1 MPPKRKRQST
11 SEIEQVSGLP
21 KRLKREPKNKTEGK
35 VLHDNYTSTFRTYL
49 YNCLYTYVFRII
61 LVAEIRIGTDYQAV
75 IPDLMVLPSM
85 FYHKRYHHR

>member
-35 VLHDNYTSTFRTYL
+35 VLHDKLFVRI
-49 YNCLYTYVFRII
+49 YVT
-61 LVAEIRIGTDYQAV
+61 VC
-75 IPDLMVLPSM
+75 IPMFFVL
-85 FYHKRYHHR
+85 F